1 MRTAVDMRR
10 DTFYMLQSLDQSD
23 ANLWQKVLNA
33 ITMIYADEEAELK
46 HRREVQKAKLRQVVD
61 ELHLSDVTDWKQ
73 AKEDALVEVYG

>member
-23 ANLWQKVLNA
+23 AKLWQKVLNA
-33 ITMIYADEEAELK
+33 ITMIYADEEAVLK

>member
-23 ANLWQKVLNA
+23 AKLWQKVLNA
-33 ITMIYADEEAELK
+33 ITVIYADEEAVLK

>member
-1 MRTAVDMRR
+1 
-10 DTFYMLQSLDQSD
+10 MLQSLDQSD
-23 ANLWQKVLNA
+23 AKLWQKVLNA
-33 ITMIYADEEAELK
+33 ITMIYADEEAVLK

>member
-23 ANLWQKVLNA
+23 AKLWQKVLNA
-33 ITMIYADEEAELK
+33 ITMIYADEEAVLK
-46 HRREVQKAKLRQVVD
+46 HHREVQKAKLRQVVD

>member
-23 ANLWQKVLNA
+23 AKLWQKVLNA